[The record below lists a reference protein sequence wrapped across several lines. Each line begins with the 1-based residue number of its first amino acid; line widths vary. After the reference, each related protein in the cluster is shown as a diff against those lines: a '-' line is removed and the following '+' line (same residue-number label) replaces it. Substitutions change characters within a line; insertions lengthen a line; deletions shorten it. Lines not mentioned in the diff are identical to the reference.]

1 VLCVLAPSG
10 CGDQSAEESAPGR
23 LSSDERSEV
32 ARSQRAIRSYCR
44 LVGLFLM
51 GRNHAPTRAESE
63 RVQDAVARL
72 IELARDKPQA
82 AYEEQRTMRQLL
94 GDTAEDLEGT
104 NCSSALVAQLQQGLR
119 SLPAP

>member
-1 VLCVLAPSG
+1 VLAPSG
-10 CGDQSAEESAPGR
+10 CGDSSREENVPQR
-23 LSSDERSEV
+23 LSSHERSEI

-44 LVGLFLM
+44 VVGLFLT
-51 GRNHAPTRAESE
+51 GRNPPPTRAESE
-63 RVQDAVARL
+63 RVQDAAATL
-72 IELARDKPQA
+72 IERAREKPQA
-82 AYEEQRTMRQLL
+82 EYEEQQTMRQLL